1 MARPRRPL
9 GAGWV
14 PGPGVGPRSLRPRL
28 GKGGHAPP
36 THRGGVGA
44 AGLRLDRRE
53 ACEVQRDRPVQG
65 RRRGGSGRGTDVARG
80 GIAARGA
87 ASGRPGARIGDGIRR
102 LLSIPRRP
110 GGWDPRRRD
119 RGHPARRLAQGPRC
133 HRGGRCGGHRDGAHR
148 PAPLQALIT
157 MSRRFGEEGR
167 ELSYGTYLKVPEL
180 LALRQRLSKEHD
192 ELLFIV
198 AHQAY
203 ELWFKVILFELEAV
217 RDFIDADDVFTAR
230 HLLHRVCVIEKL
242 LVEQIEVLET
252 MSPQDFLAF
261 RSKLAPASGFQSVQ
275 FREIEFLSG
284 LKEPKYVALL
294 EATPEEMARLQRRL
308 EEPSVDDS
316 FRALVKRRGAPSI
329 LEVFRD
335 RERHGDLFDL
345 CEALLDHDETFAHWR
360 ARHVLMVERQIG
372 SKTGTGGSS
381 GARYLRGTLG
391 KRFYPELWEVR
402 SQL

>member
-1 MARPRRPL
+1 
-9 GAGWV
+9 
-14 PGPGVGPRSLRPRL
+14 
-28 GKGGHAPP
+28 
-36 THRGGVGA
+36 
-44 AGLRLDRRE
+44 
-53 ACEVQRDRPVQG
+53 
-65 RRRGGSGRGTDVARG
+65 
-80 GIAARGA
+80 
-87 ASGRPGARIGDGIRR
+87 
-102 LLSIPRRP
+102 
-110 GGWDPRRRD
+110 
-119 RGHPARRLAQGPRC
+119 
-133 HRGGRCGGHRDGAHR
+133 
-148 PAPLQALIT
+148 

-180 LALRQRLSKEHD
+180 LALQQRLSKEHD

-198 AHQAY
+198 AHQVY

-284 LKEPKYVALL
+284 LKEPKYVARL
-294 EATPEEMARLQRRL
+294 EASDDEKARLQRRL
-308 EEPSVDDS
+308 DEATVDDA
-316 FRALVKRRGAPSI
+316 FRALVERRGSPSL
-329 LEVFRD
+329 LEIFRD
-335 RERHGDLFDL
+335 RQRHGDLFDL
-345 CEALLDHDETFAHWR
+345 AEALLDHDETFAHWR

-372 SKTGTGGSS
+372 GKTGTGGST
-381 GARYLRGTLG
+381 GAQYLRTTLD